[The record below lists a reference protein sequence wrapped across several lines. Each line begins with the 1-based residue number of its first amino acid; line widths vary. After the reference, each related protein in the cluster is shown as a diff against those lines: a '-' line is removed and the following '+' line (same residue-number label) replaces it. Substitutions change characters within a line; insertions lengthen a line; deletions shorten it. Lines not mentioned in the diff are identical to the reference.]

1 MPTPTSFLLPLLEKS
16 QQLYFSYNLT
26 QERLEY
32 VNEAVETVLGLTPA
46 QAGAAVPDLLLR
58 LHPDDQEYAAE
69 CLEKLRRDRL
79 REDIEL
85 RLLAQQ
91 QEVRW
96 FCAALTHY
104 QTPAGDDIIGG
115 SVRDVTASKHYV
127 RNTEKF
133 NAKKNATLEIL
144 SHDLAGPLHF
154 VQTAVQRLWQDLQ
167 DRADARS
174 LELLQVVEQ
183 TCRESVT
190 MLQEFVDN
198 EFMESVNVELNQ
210 TRVNLTERLGLLVAT
225 YQNAQPPL
233 QLSVTF
239 QAAPGIYAFLDE
251 NKMQQVFN
259 NLISNSLKF
268 TPDGGSID
276 VTLAQEDDQHVLV
289 TVRDSGIGIP
299 TALQPVLFERFT
311 KARRPGLRGEKSTGL
326 GMSIIKTI
334 VKLHQ
339 GRVWFESVEGA
350 GTTFFVRLPRGFT
363 EVGAG
368 N

>member
-1 MPTPTSFLLPLLEKS
+1 MPTPTSTSFPLPLLEKS
-16 QQLYFSYNLT
+16 RQLYFSYNLT
-26 QERLEY
+26 RQRLEY
-32 VNEAVETVLGLTPA
+32 VNEAVETVLGLTAA
-46 QAGAAVPDLLLR
+46 QAAAAVPGLRQR

-69 CLEKLRRDRL
+69 CVAKLRADRL
-79 REDIEL
+79 REDVEL
-85 RLLAQQ
+85 RLLTDE
-91 QEVRW
+91 QETRW
-96 FCAALTHY
+96 YCAALTHY

-115 SVRDVTASKHYV
+115 SVRDTTAEKHYV

-154 VQTAVQRLWQDLQ
+154 MQTAIQRLWQDLH

-190 MLQEFVDN
+190 LLQEFVDN

-210 TRVNLTERLGLLVAT
+210 TRVNLTERLGLLMAT
-225 YQNAQPPL
+225 YQNAQPPM
-233 QLSVTF
+233 QLSFTF
-239 QAAPGIYAFLDE
+239 QAAPGIYAFVDE
-251 NKMQQVFN
+251 NKLLQVFN
-259 NLISNSLKF
+259 NLISNAIKF
-268 TPDGGSID
+268 TPDGGRVE
-276 VTLAQEDDQHVLV
+276 VTLTREDDQHVLA

-299 TALQPVLFERFT
+299 AALQSILFERFT

-334 VKLHQ
+334 VELHQ
-339 GRVWFESVEGA
+339 GSIWFESAEGA
-350 GTTFFVRLPRGFT
+350 GTTFFVRLPRGFP
-363 EVGAG
+363 EVG
-368 N
+368 